1 MWLMQCKGK
10 DDRTTQ
16 KWGKTTLEVY
26 IILYIA
32 VVKIKPKMNSDAWR
46 WLELEIPLL
55 KDIDFLRKEM
65 ANL

>member
-1 MWLMQCKGK
+1 MWLIQCKGK

-16 KWGKTTLEVY
+16 KRGKTTLEVY